1 MKTILLC
8 VAVLQVSLYWQRAS
22 SLSGGAPAQACATL
36 SPDPTAH
43 GAPAQTSTVPYIIDL
58 DRFCVNGTY
67 SYTPGEPYAGCKFL
81 PLKNDASIL
90 Y

>member
-22 SLSGGAPAQACATL
+22 SLSGGAPAQACTTL
-36 SPDPTAH
+36 SPDPAAH
-43 GAPAQTSTVPYIIDL
+43 GAQPQTSTVPYNIDL

-67 SYTPGEPYAGCKFL
+67 SYTPGATYAGCKFL
-81 PLKNDASIL
+81 PLKK
-90 Y
+90 